1 MKADPGYHHLIDS
14 LGEIA
19 KHSLNVLADALIQW
33 KANQHTSPASL
44 RAKMYV
50 KGGGGG
56 EWGEEGRIARNKWHI

>member
-19 KHSLNVLADALIQW
+19 KHSLNVLSEALIQW

-44 RAKMYV
+44 RAKMYER
-50 KGGGGG
+50 KLG
-56 EWGEEGRIARNKWHI
+56 EGEGIKRREEERE